1 MKIEEMSFYE
11 FESRLIKKIND
22 MLYDNSVQTYH
33 IPDNI
38 GINLYWTNKEK
49 KDIAFTIEMNHD
61 FSYIHY
67 FISVYSEDMEDG
79 YHSNG
84 GCNVPHSEE
93 EHFQLSTVQDLGFSW
108 EFYQY
113 IVDVFK
119 KIKE

>member
-1 MKIEEMSFYE
+1 MSFAE
-11 FESRLIKKIND
+11 FEVILIEQLND
-22 MLYDNSVQTYH
+22 MLYVNFKPANISHYKDHDQIRLCWTQ
-33 IPDNI
+33 PDKSEI
-38 GINLYWTNKEK
+38 DFII
-49 KDIAFTIEMNHD
+49 DMNHD

-67 FISVYSEDMEDG
+67 YLSIYNIDAEDG
-79 YHSNG
+79 VHHSNG
-84 GCNVPHSEE
+84 GCDVPHSEE